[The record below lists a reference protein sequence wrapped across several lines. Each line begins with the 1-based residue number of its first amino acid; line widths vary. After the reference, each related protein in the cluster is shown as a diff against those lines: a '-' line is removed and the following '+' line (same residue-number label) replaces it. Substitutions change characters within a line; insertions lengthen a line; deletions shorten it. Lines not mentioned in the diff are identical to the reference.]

1 MSQAKVAIIMGS
13 KSDLEI
19 VKQAQVVLEEFGI
32 ETEMRILSAHRCPE
46 EVAEFSKGAIDRGV
60 SAIIAAAGGA
70 AHLPGVVAAFTRLPV
85 IGIPIKSAHSIDGLD
100 SMLSIAQMP
109 SGVPVATVAVD
120 GAKNAG
126 ILAAQMIGI
135 ANSDVAQALVD
146 FKANQNK
153 KVLSDDA
160 SIQEK
165 AYS

>member
-1 MSQAKVAIIMGS
+1 
-13 KSDLEI
+13 
-19 VKQAQVVLEEFGI
+19 
-32 ETEMRILSAHRCPE
+32 
-46 EVAEFSKGAIDRGV
+46 
-60 SAIIAAAGGA
+60 
-70 AHLPGVVAAFTRLPV
+70 
-85 IGIPIKSAHSIDGLD
+85 
-100 SMLSIAQMP
+100 MLSIAQMP

-135 ANSDVAQALVD
+135 ANSDVAEALLN
-146 FKANQNK
+146 FKVNQNK

>member
-19 VKQAQVVLEEFGI
+19 VKQAQAVLEEFGI
-32 ETEMRILSAHRCPE
+32 ETEIRILSAHRCPE
-46 EVAEFSKGAIDRGV
+46 EVAEFSKGAIERGV

-70 AHLPGVVAAFTRLPV
+70 AHLPGVVAAFTTLPV
-85 IGIPIKSAHSIDGLD
+85 IGIPIKSANSIDGLD

-135 ANSDVAQALVD
+135 SNNQIAQALVD
-146 FKANQNK
+146 FKKNQNK